1 MYRPISHPFACRVSL
16 FVELVGDAL
25 TERTYDAELAGIRY
39 HLGAKAYG
47 LTISVAGY
55 SEKIDVLLD
64 TVLKEM
70 TSFVVDPERFAVQ
83 KEEVRASLHVGAAP
97 KLRVHTAPPRVGKRP
112 LRTTILPRRIQ
123 DSADCAGPVVGG
135 TRETE

>member
-1 MYRPISHPFACRVSL
+1 
-16 FVELVGDAL
+16 VELVGDAL
-25 TERTYDAELAGIRY
+25 GERTYDAELAGMRY
-39 HLGAKAYG
+39 HLGVKAHG

-83 KEEVRASLHVGAAP
+83 KEEVRASSHVVAAP
-97 KLRVHTAPPRVGKRP
+97 KLRVAYSSAKSGKTP
-112 LRTTILPRRIQ
+112 F
-123 DSADCAGPVVGG
+123 
-135 TRETE
+135 